1 MPATTPDETNARFE
15 AAVNRGDVDAAL
27 ALYEPEACL
36 VGSPGEPV
44 FGHDAIRQM
53 LQARVDAQPTLTME
67 PSAVLQVGEVA
78 LTSHAWKAT
87 ADGPNGQVE
96 LAGHAVEV
104 LRRQADGTWLF
115 VIDDPYGGDATA
127 QD

>member
-15 AAVNRGDVDAAL
+15 AAINSGDVDAAL

-36 VGSPGEPV
+36 VGTPGEPV
-44 FGHDAIRQM
+44 FGPDAIRQV
-53 LQARVDAQPTLTME
+53 LQGFVDAKPTLTME
-67 PSAVLQVGEVA
+67 ASVVLQVGELA

-87 ADGPNGQVE
+87 GESPGGPVE

-104 LRRQADGTWLF
+104 VRRQADGTWLF
-115 VIDDPYGGDATA
+115 VIDDPYGGETTA
-127 QD
+127 PD